1 MRLEMPENLRMA
13 LSALHSHKLRSFLA
27 LLGIIIGVA
36 TVIAVSSVIAG
47 LGEDVA
53 AYIKDY
59 GTNTLWIFRFDPGI
73 HIGRL
78 SREERTRKPLTLEDA
93 EAIRESCPAVKNV
106 VAEVMHRIGGGP
118 PHSSMARYRDH
129 EVYMITYT
137 GSFPAYVEVFNA
149 NLAQGRFFTEA
160 EVHHRVP
167 VAVIGYHLAEAFFP
181 NEDPMRKTILVD
193 GRLYEVVGVLE
204 RTKGEFFRDEAGD
217 RRIVVPYWTFRKDN
231 PGADE
236 HLIAA
241 EAYPGKL
248 EQATDEVR
256 GLLRR
261 RRGVGYNE
269 PDNFGIS
276 HAQKMVEEFHQL
288 TGAIALAL
296 VVVSSIGL
304 LVGGVGVM
312 AIMLV
317 SVTERTR
324 EIGVRKA
331 IGARRR
337 DIVWQFL
344 MEAMT
349 LTGVGGVLGIALGYL
364 VSVGV
369 DKAFPRLPT
378 TVPTW
383 AVAAGVIV
391 SVSVGLF
398 FGMYPAVKAA
408 RLDPVDALRY
418 E

>member
-1 MRLEMPENLRMA
+1 MPENLRMA

-47 LGEDVA
+47 LREDVA
-53 AYIKDY
+53 AYIEDY
-59 GTNTLWIFRFDPGI
+59 GTNTLWIFKFDPGI
-73 HIGRL
+73 HVGRL
-78 SREERTRKPLTLEDA
+78 SREERMRKSLTLEDA
-93 EAIRESCPAVKNV
+93 EAIRELCPAVKNV
-106 VAEVMHRIGGGP
+106 VAEVMHRIAEGP
-118 PHSSMARYRDH
+118 PHTSMARYRDH
-129 EVYMITYT
+129 EVYAVTYT
-137 GSFPAYVEVFNA
+137 GSFPAYLEVFNA
-149 NLAQGRFFTEA
+149 SLAQGRFFTEA

-181 NEDPMRKTILVD
+181 NQDPVGKTFLVD
-193 GRLYEVVGVLE
+193 GRPYEVVGVLE
-204 RTKGEFFRDEAGD
+204 RKKGEFFRDEAGD
-217 RRIVVPYWTFRKDN
+217 RRVLVPYWTFRKDN

-241 EAYPGKL
+241 EAQPGKL
-248 EQATDEVR
+248 EEAFDEVR

-269 PDNFGIS
+269 RDNFGIS

-288 TGAIALAL
+288 TDAIALAL

-344 MEAMT
+344 MEAIT
-349 LTGVGGVLGIALGYL
+349 LTGVGGVLGIVLGYL
-364 VSVGV
+364 VSVAV
-369 DKAFPRLPT
+369 DKISPTLPT
-378 TVPTW
+378 TTPAW